1 MQFASLLLR
10 PLAKLL
16 LLGVTKLELQLDFKY
31 LLLGGEEKTDTAT
44 TLHYRRDKSLGCSVF
59 CESIA

>member
-31 LLLGGEEKTDTAT
+31 LLLGGEEKTISCHHTILERQESD
-44 TLHYRRDKSLGCSVF
+44 LVDVF
-59 CESIA
+59 HVMA